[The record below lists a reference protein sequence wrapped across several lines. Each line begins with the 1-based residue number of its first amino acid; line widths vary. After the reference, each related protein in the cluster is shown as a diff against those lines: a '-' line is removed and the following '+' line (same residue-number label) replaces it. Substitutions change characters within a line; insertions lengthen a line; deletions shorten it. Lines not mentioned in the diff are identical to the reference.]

1 MKLSKRLLLIVVIL
15 TVSSRLSLATGNN
28 ELISAIKQNN
38 FTTAVVLLDKGMN
51 PNVIEAGSSP
61 LMLAARKGDFKLTRV
76 LIAFGADVN
85 LRNDDGTTA
94 LMVAARFGHSEI
106 VDLLLREGAD
116 PNLRNSKGYTSAD
129 LARMFKHEEAANR
142 LRQTTMR

>member
-1 MKLSKRLLLIVVIL
+1 MKISKLALLILAIITATTSL
-15 TVSSRLSLATGNN
+15 TNATGNN
-28 ELISAIKQNN
+28 ELINAIKKNN
-38 FTTAVVLLDKGMN
+38 FTEAVVLLDKGMN
-51 PNVIEAGSSP
+51 PNVIEGNNSP
-61 LMLAARKGDFKLTRV
+61 LMLAARKGDFRFTRV

-94 LMVAARFGHSEI
+94 LMIAARFGHTEV

-129 LARMFKHEEAANR
+129 LARMFKHEETASR
-142 LRQTTMR
+142 LRHTTMR